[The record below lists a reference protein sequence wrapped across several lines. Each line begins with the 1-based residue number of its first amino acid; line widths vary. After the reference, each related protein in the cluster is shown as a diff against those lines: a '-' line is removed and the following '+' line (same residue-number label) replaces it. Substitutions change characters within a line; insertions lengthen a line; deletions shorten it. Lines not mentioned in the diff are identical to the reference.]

1 MEKIKRVLL
10 KLSGEALMG
19 EQDFGIDHDQ
29 LQRFSDEI
37 RSLVNT
43 GYELSIVIGG
53 GNIFRGLSGT
63 EKGYDR
69 VKGDQMGMLATVING
84 MALANTLQNEN
95 ISCRL
100 FTAIKIEP
108 FTEYYTKEK
117 ARDSLENGCVNI
129 FTAGTGNPYFT
140 TDSAAALRALETD
153 SDVLL
158 KGTRVDGV
166 YSDDPEK
173 NENARKYDKID
184 FEEVLNKKLNVMDM
198 TAFAMCRD
206 NKLPVIVFNINKKAN
221 LLKVLSDVSM
231 GTLVYSK

>member
-1 MEKIKRVLL
+1 MDNIKRVLL
-10 KLSGEALMG
+10 KLSGEILMG
-19 EQDFGIDHDQ
+19 DQDFGIDQSQ
-29 LQRFSDEI
+29 LKRFSDEI
-37 RSLVNT
+37 GGLIQK

-84 MALANTLQNEN
+84 MALANSLKNAE
-95 ISCRL
+95 IPCRL

-108 FTEYYTKEK
+108 FTEFYTKEK
-117 ARDSLENGCVNI
+117 ALEALEKGFVNI

-140 TDSAAALRALETD
+140 TDSAAALRALETN
-153 SDVLL
+153 SDLLL

-166 YSDDPEK
+166 FSADPEK
-173 NENARKYDKID
+173 DKSARKYDKIGYD
-184 FEEVLNKKLNVMDM
+184 QVLNENLNVMDM

-206 NKLPVIVFNINKKAN
+206 NELPIVVFNINKEGN
-221 LLKVLSDVSM
+221 LLKILDNINM